1 MQTGAMPGGRGTSI
15 PSGMKPL
22 NCYQLSGAVP
32 HQLPPKDFIEPPVGS
47 AQLSVWPAGPLA
59 VSPQAPGP
67 SECSRGL
74 RRPHGTPYPPA
85 SHPSAKPRFLQ
96 QLEADLRQE
105 LGTLKS
111 LNPDSQDLD
120 LAAQELRLQ
129 AFREAFNC
137 IIENFT
143 TYKPLL
149 AAIKCEYEATLG
161 HLRRRVAQLEPLRG
175 LLVAESERRAAEGV
189 DARREEGDAAARLRR
204 DNRELSRRLHEES
217 GRTDAA
223 QLQVER
229 LKEELSAEYRRRR
242 DESDARRLLNNEILE
257 LRALQENAQ
266 RLQAH
271 EDDWADPVGLR
282 LALHVARQDLS
293 RVQDELTCARADYAD
308 VVPRRDHEA
317 LAASHAALARHAEL
331 RDRDL
336 LLLQQEHG
344 SLLELHE
351 QLLQQRDGLSAE
363 VEALRWNSTP
373 RPPWEECGAVIEG
386 GVDRWT
392 HLCEGRSSG
401 EIMKLL
407 LAEVT
412 GVSNPGFTEDN
423 ADQEVGGGADG
434 AWSVEDLCA
443 VVRDVW
449 REKRAD
455 DGAAGVR
462 SELSHF
468 LVNFGETR
476 AAAGGEG
483 SSARGRGAEWARGVR
498 AACRAHRDRAGAIR
512 LFLSILDGELD
523 ESLYHGQ
530 IQILSQL
537 ERTLSVVDSS
547 ATGILSAQQF
557 TDALHRAFPLK
568 EEGLIAELHQGACA
582 QLGLDSIDA
591 SIPYRALFT
600 EGESPSSQEFMQTLH
615 RQTHEEKLLY
625 LQEVEEA
632 VGDTEEV
639 SVSSL
644 RAAFLRVDPCL
655 DQPDIDAYLARAFH
669 SDPDRLE
676 RAPPCD
682 WATVAGRLKAAHVRR
697 AGPPPS

>member
-1 MQTGAMPGGRGTSI
+1 
-15 PSGMKPL
+15 
-22 NCYQLSGAVP
+22 
-32 HQLPPKDFIEPPVGS
+32 
-47 AQLSVWPAGPLA
+47 
-59 VSPQAPGP
+59 
-67 SECSRGL
+67 
-74 RRPHGTPYPPA
+74 
-85 SHPSAKPRFLQ
+85 HPSAKPRFLQ

-282 LALHVARQDLS
+282 LALRVARQDLS

-407 LAEVT
+407 LAEV
-412 GVSNPGFTEDN
+412 
-423 ADQEVGGGADG
+423 
-434 AWSVEDLCA
+434 
-443 VVRDVW
+443 
-449 REKRAD
+449 
-455 DGAAGVR
+455 
-462 SELSHF
+462 
-468 LVNFGETR
+468 
-476 AAAGGEG
+476 
-483 SSARGRGAEWARGVR
+483 
-498 AACRAHRDRAGAIR
+498 
-512 LFLSILDGELD
+512 
-523 ESLYHGQ
+523 
-530 IQILSQL
+530 
-537 ERTLSVVDSS
+537 
-547 ATGILSAQQF
+547 
-557 TDALHRAFPLK
+557 
-568 EEGLIAELHQGACA
+568 
-582 QLGLDSIDA
+582 
-591 SIPYRALFT
+591 
-600 EGESPSSQEFMQTLH
+600 
-615 RQTHEEKLLY
+615 
-625 LQEVEEA
+625 
-632 VGDTEEV
+632 
-639 SVSSL
+639 
-644 RAAFLRVDPCL
+644 
-655 DQPDIDAYLARAFH
+655 
-669 SDPDRLE
+669 
-676 RAPPCD
+676 
-682 WATVAGRLKAAHVRR
+682 
-697 AGPPPS
+697 